1 MSNSSPPP
9 PDTDTPSTDTP
20 PADAVTT
27 STTPDTAPDPAPSTE
42 PRPDAAPAVA
52 EAAEAVA
59 APTPPDPAE
68 ERRIA
73 LDALAWCRAHP
84 SEETAVETVNTVFAL
99 ESDPD
104 VHAPLIEAAVAVVDA
119 VSALEEPAPA
129 LHAHMT
135 VLMANLLSLR
145 GDRDVVDRLF
155 AAWMRNAHA
164 YGDVHATPPAFQRGE
179 FVQQV
184 ADLLGWGALDPKN
197 DRKALERFARWV
209 DTWAPKN
216 KFRVR
221 RVVDAISR
229 NFGPPDVWNLVRY
242 PNDRPDHRPDHR
254 HGRGPKKPQKE

>member
-9 PDTDTPSTDTP
+9 PDADTPSASTP
-20 PADAVTT
+20 PAATE
-27 STTPDTAPDPAPSTE
+27 PDPSTE
-42 PRPDAAPAVA
+42 PAATPAAVT

-99 ESDPD
+99 EADPD

-119 VSALEEPAPA
+119 VSALEEPSPA

-145 GDRDVVDRLF
+145 GDRAVVDKLF

-209 DTWAPKN
+209 DSWAPKN

-229 NFGPPDVWNLVRY
+229 NFGPPEVWKLVRY

-254 HGRGPKKPQKE
+254 HDRGPKKPQKE